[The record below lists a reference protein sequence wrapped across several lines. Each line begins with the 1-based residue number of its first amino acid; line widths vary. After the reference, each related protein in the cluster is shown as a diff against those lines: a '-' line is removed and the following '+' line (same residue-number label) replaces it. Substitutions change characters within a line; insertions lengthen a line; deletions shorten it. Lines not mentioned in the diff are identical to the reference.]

1 MGPQSFQFE
10 PKPDDPHD
18 RVIIDEAR
26 AMVTLIEQSGRKV
39 MALII
44 TSDDAIATKYRAISN
59 GVSIGNVADFIGA
72 LEREIVR
79 LRAGLADHH
88 VQ

>member
-1 MGPQSFQFE
+1 MAPLSHQFE
-10 PKPDDPHD
+10 PKPDDPRD

-26 AMVTLIEQSGRKV
+26 AMVTLVEQSGRKV
-39 MALII
+39 MALIVA
-44 TSDDAIATKYRAISN
+44 SDDLVATKFRAISQ

-72 LEREIVR
+72 LEREIAR
-79 LRAGLADHH
+79 LRAGLADHD